1 MMTPATREEPPHDD
15 PRDDL
20 VLAECV
26 RLLYVRCLVI
36 LSLMTAGGAVFAL
49 AFSHTEFAHRLPA
62 WVAAVTA
69 TSLAR
74 LLLSRRYLSRPR
86 LPAEARR
93 WARLYAWGAL
103 SSGVVFGLA
112 GVLLFVPG
120 SLADQS
126 FLALLLAGVAGSAIA
141 ANSIYVPGALAF
153 AVPALSPFVGR
164 VILEGGRPQIAMAL
178 AVAFF
183 AASMATIGRTAARAI
198 RDSVRLRFGN
208 EALAEHYRREVVEHR
223 GAAQALRESE
233 ALFRDLAERAV
244 VGVYVI
250 REGRFLYVNPR
261 MEEIFG
267 YAPGE
272 LRNRASADT
281 VHPDDRATVAENI
294 RKRLASEELAMQ
306 YQFRGVRKSGETC
319 DIEVFGTRTTFGG
332 CPAIVGTLVDITDR
346 KLAEQERIRIQKV
359 ESLGVLAGG
368 IAHDFNN
375 LLAAILGSI
384 SVAREGSS
392 TDSLQ
397 LEVLTEAEEAAVR
410 ASELTRQ
417 LLTFSRGGEPVK
429 RSLAVE
435 SVLRSSTSFAVRGS
449 RVVAQCDVPADL
461 WRVNADEGQIAQ
473 VIHNLVLNAVQAM
486 PEGGTVRLSAE
497 NVPEGAALPAGLAP
511 ARRYVRISVADEGPG
526 IDPAVVHKIF
536 DPYFTTKATGTGLG
550 LATAHSIVRR
560 HSGHVS
566 VESEPSRGATFQV
579 YLPASQGDA
588 SFVVDR
594 PAKLALGRGRV
605 AVMDDDELVRKS
617 AVRVLARLGFEAV
630 AARDGAELLSLC
642 EAARESGRPFDAAI
656 LDLTVPGGMGGKEA
670 VALLRQREPGVRAIV
685 SSGYSSDPVMADH
698 AHYGFAGVIAK
709 PYRLEDMGA
718 VLDRVLDARRES

>member
-1 MMTPATREEPPHDD
+1 MTPETREERPPHDD

-36 LSLMTAGGAVFAL
+36 QSLMIAGGAVFAL
-49 AFSHTEFAHRLPA
+49 AFSHTALAHRLPA

-69 TSLAR
+69 SSLGR

-112 GVLLFVPG
+112 GVLLFVPD

-153 AVPALSPFVGR
+153 AVPALSPFVAR
-164 VILEGGRPQIAMAL
+164 VLLEGGRAQIAMAL

-223 GAAQALRESE
+223 GDTQALRESE

-250 REGRFLYVNPR
+250 RDGRFLYVNPR

-272 LRNRASADT
+272 LRNRASAET
-281 VHPDDRATVAENI
+281 VHPDDRVMVAENI

-384 SVAREGSS
+384 SVAKEGSA
-392 TDSLQ
+392 TDPLQ

-435 SVLRSSTSFAVRGS
+435 SVLRSSASFAVRGS
-449 RVVAQCDVPADL
+449 RVVARCEVPADL

-486 PEGGTVRLSAE
+486 PEGGTVRLGAE
-497 NVPEGAALPAGLAP
+497 NVPEGTALPAGLAP
-511 ARRYVRISVADEGPG
+511 ARYVRISVADDGPG
-526 IDPAVVHKIF
+526 IDPAVAHKIF

-560 HSGHVS
+560 HSGHIS
-566 VESEPSRGATFQV
+566 VESQPSRGATFQV
-579 YLPASQGDA
+579 HLPASQGDA
-588 SFVVDR
+588 TSDVSR
-594 PAKLALGRGRV
+594 PAKLARGRGRV
-605 AVMDDDELVRKS
+605 AVMDDDKLVRKS

-670 VALLRQREPGVRAIV
+670 VGLLRQREPGVRAIV
-685 SSGYSSDPVMADH
+685 SSGYSSDPVMADY
-698 AHYGFAGVIAK
+698 AQYGFAGVIAK
-709 PYRLEDMGA
+709 PYRLEEMGA
-718 VLDRVLDARRES
+718 VLDRVLDARCDS